1 MQDTKQDLASYLTGL
16 GLTLKVRQDYNDNA
30 PDWAQ
35 DRNHYSLTLSRD
47 GRRMSFWYYQGYAIK
62 SDPDLA
68 GVVETLASDRWYGL
82 QTLDDFGD
90 EMGWNKD
97 TIKTHRQ
104 IVSLTRRYERLI
116 GSPALLDEIDNKIN
130 D

>member
-1 MQDTKQDLASYLTGL
+1 MQDTQQQLAGYLTGL

-35 DRNHYSLTLSRD
+35 DTNHYRLTLSRD
-47 GRRMSFWYYQGYAIK
+47 GRRMSFWFYQGYGIK

-68 GVVETLASDRWYGL
+68 GVVESLASDRAFCSMS
-82 QTLDDFGD
+82 LDEFGD

-97 TIKTHRQ
+97 TLKTYRLMM
-104 IVSLTRRYERLI
+104 SLIRRYERVI
-116 GSPALLDEIDNKIN
+116 GSKELLDQIN
-130 D
+130 DLIYA